1 MVQEANSSYKASRAK
16 GQITPPSPIQNVVKM
31 LTAHWWVKKH
41 GTTHRFN
48 LFLSRMRLRSFLLCF
63 KATTISFSTNW
74 LFLLFDHFPIG
85 LLLLICS
92 ITLQMKRVSL
102 LSFFF
107 QNMCSIWAIFQQP
120 TVSLP
125 PTHFP
130 QTARV
135 AFPKCQSDCVT
146 LLPTTASCH
155 LDPAQTPHLV
165 WGTCPFEAQLSTV
178 RPTGPPDA
186 AVRVMNSTRGNDIW
200 KKASG
205 APPGGEQQDSLTSG
219 CPFP

>member
-125 PTHFP
+125 PAHFP

-146 LLPTTASCH
+146 LLPRDAKQLPATWIQLKLPTWFGGPAH
-155 LDPAQTPHLV
+155 L
-165 WGTCPFEAQLSTV
+165 
-178 RPTGPPDA
+178 RPSFPQSD
-186 AVRVMNSTRGNDIW
+186 
-200 KKASG
+200 
-205 APPGGEQQDSLTSG
+205 QQDHQMQ
-219 CPFP
+219 P